1 MSIRVK
7 IIWFYS
13 LSHTHTHTLEIRN
26 ILNVIINASYF
37 LLLQGLP
44 SCPVSLDVL
53 RSHLPYLGYCL
64 NFSDDKNEAHT
75 DDDNT
80 TNNNNNLYGNQKDQ
94 FAPNLT
100 PLHRFYREQQQ
111 RKKMPGFRGRRG
123 LCGCLQ
129 VSYIR
134 LYVYSSMSKYA
145 ATPFLSVTNRQT
157 KYNWSIM
164 TRSWFII

>member
-1 MSIRVK
+1 MQ
-7 IIWFYS
+7 S
-13 LSHTHTHTLEIRN
+13 LMF
-26 ILNVIINASYF
+26 F

-64 NFSDDKNEAHT
+64 NFSDDKNETHT
-75 DDDNT
+75 DDDNS
-80 TNNNNNLYGNQKDQ
+80 TNNNNKLYGNQKDQ

-111 RKKMPGFRGRRG
+111 RRKMPGFRGRRG

-129 VSYIR
+129 VSFIYSALRIQFNVKICSDTIS
-134 LYVYSSMSKYA
+134 LY
-145 ATPFLSVTNRQT
+145 VTNRQT
-157 KYNWSIM
+157 KYN
-164 TRSWFII
+164 